1 MPTSAPLEA
10 TATGG
15 STAETKEPEVRS
27 ADPGSFFDGAKPD
40 PPAGPGGDPFS
51 AMDEA
56 KAKDDFDS
64 AFASFKNSKSAPEDA
79 STSEQPKARSAFDSE
94 FPPIS
99 ELEKDDSSDS
109 EDDRGGFD
117 DDFAPASPPANH
129 AEKAASPTLA
139 KAVAPDAPATGSDEN
154 AQNKADDV
162 FGSAPPPGAFPET
175 EPTPSTEKAP
185 AAAGSDGTTTGMS
198 KQSSSFDDLD
208 DDFADLE
215 DAKEGST
222 ADDDFQNISRS
233 GLDDFNAAFDS
244 PPPAGKGDA
253 AAAPPGSS
261 HGPTAPFGTE
271 STFDFASIDNTAS
284 QTSAAAP
291 AEGAPKGAAQ
301 PDNHD
306 WDAIFASLDDAPPAQ
321 TSGSP
326 PPPGSAGSGAA
337 PPASAAP
344 AAAEPGKEAASNGL
358 LTGPRPA
365 GPGRALT
372 EDGEHDD
379 PILKNL
385 TSMGYSRGDA
395 LNALEKYDYNLE
407 RVS

>member
-1 MPTSAPLEA
+1 
-10 TATGG
+10 
-15 STAETKEPEVRS
+15 
-27 ADPGSFFDGAKPD
+27 
-40 PPAGPGGDPFS
+40 
-51 AMDEA
+51 MDEA
-56 KAKDDFDS
+56 KAKDDFES
-64 AFASFKNSKSAPEDA
+64 AFASFKNSNAPKSAPEDA
-79 STSEQPKARSAFDSE
+79 STTEQPKARSAFDSE

-109 EDDRGGFD
+109 EDDQGGFD
-117 DDFAPASPPANH
+117 DDFAPASPRANPAD
-129 AEKAASPTLA
+129 KAASPSLA
-139 KAVAPDAPATGSDEN
+139 KAVAPDAPAAGADET
-154 AQNKADDV
+154 AQSKADDV
-162 FGSAPPPGAFPET
+162 FGSAPPPGSFPEP
-175 EPTPSTEKAP
+175 EQAPSTEAP
-185 AAAGSDGTTTGMS
+185 VAAGSDGTTTGMS
-198 KQSSSFDDLD
+198 KQSSTFDDLD

-222 ADDDFQNISRS
+222 ADDDFQTISRS
-233 GLDDFNAAFDS
+233 GLDDFNATFDS
-244 PPPAGKGDA
+244 PPPAAKSEA

-261 HGPTAPFGTE
+261 HGAAAPFGNE

-291 AEGAPKGAAQ
+291 AEGAAKGPTQ

-321 TSGSP
+321 SGTP

-337 PPASAAP
+337 PPAAAA
-344 AAAEPGKEAASNGL
+344 AAAEPSKEAGSNGL
-358 LTGPRPA
+358 LTGPRPT

>member
-1 MPTSAPLEA
+1 
-10 TATGG
+10 
-15 STAETKEPEVRS
+15 
-27 ADPGSFFDGAKPD
+27 
-40 PPAGPGGDPFS
+40 
-51 AMDEA
+51 MDQA
-56 KAKDDFDS
+56 KAKDDFES
-64 AFASFKNSKSAPEDA
+64 AFASFKNASAAKSAPEDA
-79 STSEQPKARSAFDSE
+79 SLTEQPKARSAFDSE

-117 DDFAPASPPANH
+117 DDFAPASPPANP
-129 AEKAASPTLA
+129 ENKAASPSLA
-139 KAVAPDAPATGSDEN
+139 QAVSDVPAAGSEET
-154 AQNKADDV
+154 AHNKTDDV
-162 FGSAPPPGAFPET
+162 FGSAPPPGSFPEVD
-175 EPTPSTEKAP
+175 EAPSTEAP

-198 KQSSSFDDLD
+198 KQSSTFDDLD

-222 ADDDFQNISRS
+222 ADDDFQTISRS
-233 GLDDFNAAFDS
+233 GLDDFNATFDS
-244 PPPAGKGDA
+244 PPPAVKSDA
-253 AAAPPGSS
+253 GAAPPGSS
-261 HGPTAPFGTE
+261 HGPAAPFSNE
-271 STFDFASIDNTAS
+271 STFDFANIDSTAS

-291 AEGAPKGAAQ
+291 AEGAPKGPAQ

-337 PPASAAP
+337 PPAAAP
-344 AAAEPGKEAASNGL
+344 AAAAAEPGKEAGSNGL
-358 LTGPRPA
+358 LTGPRPT

>member
-1 MPTSAPLEA
+1 
-10 TATGG
+10 
-15 STAETKEPEVRS
+15 
-27 ADPGSFFDGAKPD
+27 
-40 PPAGPGGDPFS
+40 
-51 AMDEA
+51 MDEA
-56 KAKDDFDS
+56 KAKDDFES
-64 AFASFKNSKSAPEDA
+64 AFASFKNSNAPKSATEDA
-79 STSEQPKARSAFDSE
+79 SATEQPKARSAFDSE

-109 EDDRGGFD
+109 EDDQGGFD
-117 DDFAPASPPANH
+117 DDFAPASPSAKPAD
-129 AEKAASPTLA
+129 KAASPTLA
-139 KAVAPDAPATGSDEN
+139 KAVAPDAPAAGSDET
-154 AQNKADDV
+154 AQSKADDV
-162 FGSAPPPGAFPET
+162 FGSAPPPGSFPEP
-175 EPTPSTEKAP
+175 EPTPSAEAP

-198 KQSSSFDDLD
+198 KQSSTFDDLD

-222 ADDDFQNISRS
+222 ADDDFQTISRS
-233 GLDDFNAAFDS
+233 GLDDFNATFDS
-244 PPPAGKGDA
+244 PPPAAKSEA

-261 HGPTAPFGTE
+261 HGPAAPFSNE

-291 AEGAPKGAAQ
+291 TEGAPKGPTQ

-321 TSGSP
+321 SGTP

-337 PPASAAP
+337 PPATAA
-344 AAAEPGKEAASNGL
+344 AAAEPSKEAGSNGL
-358 LTGPRPA
+358 LTGPRPT

>member
-1 MPTSAPLEA
+1 
-10 TATGG
+10 
-15 STAETKEPEVRS
+15 
-27 ADPGSFFDGAKPD
+27 
-40 PPAGPGGDPFS
+40 
-51 AMDEA
+51 MDEA
-56 KAKDDFDS
+56 KAKDDFES
-64 AFASFKNSKSAPEDA
+64 AFASFKNSSAKSAPEEA
-79 STSEQPKARSAFDSE
+79 STTEQPKARSAFDSE

-109 EDDRGGFD
+109 EDDQGGFD
-117 DDFAPASPPANH
+117 DDFAPASPHANPT
-129 AEKAASPTLA
+129 EKPASPSLA
-139 KAVAPDAPATGSDEN
+139 KAVAPDAPAGGSDET
-154 AQNKADDV
+154 AQSKAEDM
-162 FGSAPPPGAFPET
+162 FGSAPPPGSFPEP
-175 EPTPSTEKAP
+175 EPTPSTEAP

-198 KQSSSFDDLD
+198 KQSSTFDDLD

-215 DAKEGST
+215 DAKEGS
-222 ADDDFQNISRS
+222 ADDDFQTISRS
-233 GLDDFNAAFDS
+233 GLDDFSATFDS
-244 PPPAGKGDA
+244 PPPAAKSDA

-261 HGPTAPFGTE
+261 HGPAAPFSNE

-284 QTSAAAP
+284 QASAAAP
-291 AEGAPKGAAQ
+291 AEDAPKGPAQ

-321 TSGSP
+321 SSGSP

-337 PPASAAP
+337 PPAAAAAAAP
-344 AAAEPGKEAASNGL
+344 AEPSKEAGSNGL
-358 LTGPRPA
+358 LTGPRPTA
-365 GPGRALT
+365 PGRALT